1 MLQVTSLEDLEMQ
14 EARICYSI
22 QIDPNIIRKLSVGRR
37 FRLLNN
43 LVMMSKGHTS
53 DFKDE

>member
-1 MLQVTSLEDLEMQ
+1 MQ